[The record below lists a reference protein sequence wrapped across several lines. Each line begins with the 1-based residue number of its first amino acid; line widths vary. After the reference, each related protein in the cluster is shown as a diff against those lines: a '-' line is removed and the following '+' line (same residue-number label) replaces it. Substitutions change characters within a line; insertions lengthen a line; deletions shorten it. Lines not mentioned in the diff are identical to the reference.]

1 MRNRTSNQIGAS
13 SPTSRS
19 RAWTP
24 RWRFSSCPNPSIL
37 YRPCRPSA
45 RGVADGSRC
54 RLCVR
59 HHALLHWSTRVR
71 CPSGAPLFHLYSQS
85 RAAWPYPLTRIRDLP
100 WPRFAS
106 SRPGSTLV
114 TTQRWRPRSAADREP
129 NQCNRGATTQAGQ
142 SPKSLRDCDL
152 EA

>member
-45 RGVADGSRC
+45 RGVADGSRS
-54 RLCVR
+54 RPCVR
-59 HHALLHWSTRVR
+59 RPALLHSSIRER
-71 CPSGAPLFHLYSQS
+71 CLSGAPLFHLYSQS
-85 RAAWPYPLTRIRDLP
+85 RAAWPDPLTRIRDLP

-106 SRPGSTLV
+106 SRRGSTLV
-114 TTQRWRPRSAADREP
+114 TSPRWRPRSAADREP
-129 NQCNRGATTQAGQ
+129 NQCNRGATRQAVL
-142 SPKSLRDCDL
+142 SRK
-152 EA
+152 